1 MKKPRLRIVGDMWT
15 ATLPCGRIV
24 ECGLVCVTRVEI
36 AVKFML
42 REEARCL
49 IALRRSSAFAAGSSR

>member
-1 MKKPRLRIVGDMWT
+1 MKPRLRIKGDMWT

-36 AVKFML
+36 AIKVLL
-42 REEARCL
+42 REEARCR
-49 IALRRSSAFAAGSSR
+49 IAQTRYSANGSVR

>member
-1 MKKPRLRIVGDMWT
+1 MKPRLFIKGDMWT
-15 ATLPCGRIV
+15 AKLPCGRIV

-36 AVKFML
+36 AVKVLL

-49 IALRRSSAFAAGSSR
+49 IALRRSMK